1 MGLLLKPDFNRGLGD
16 PWKSCEIRHCS
27 LAALEAGPT
36 GKKGMCREGEPA
48 RLVKKAAP
56 AEGEQVGRLGENT
69 SWETWQVP
77 IHFTIMKSIIK
88 KKKVE
93 MPSPFEG
100 KRVLLLYK
108 AVSLCFDSPLF
119 ELSSLAG
126 RVSDIPDVWGIPS
139 VVRGPKRLLCPA
151 WRACSQCTGDCAKLS
166 AGEHLLL

>member
-1 MGLLLKPDFNRGLGD
+1 MGLLLKPDFNRGLRD

-56 AEGEQVGRLGENT
+56 AEGEQVGHLGENT

-88 KKKVE
+88 KKKL
-93 MPSPFEG
+93 
-100 KRVLLLYK
+100 RCLLLLREKGCFYCIK
-108 AVSLCFDSPLF
+108 QCLCVLIAHCLNS
-119 ELSSLAG
+119 
-126 RVSDIPDVWGIPS
+126 
-139 VVRGPKRLLCPA
+139 RL
-151 WRACSQCTGDCAKLS
+151 
-166 AGEHLLL
+166 